1 MKINTLLKQRVL
13 TAVALALP
21 LLALLALLSAQQ
33 LMLLFALIVLL
44 AAWEWSNLA
53 AIRSLPLRVLYTV
66 AIGGLMLLLFARSG
80 LGGESA
86 DTVFIR
92 DLLHIAG
99 LWWATAL
106 LWVMGYPGSARLW
119 SNWPVRAAMGVL
131 VLAPTWL
138 ALCYLRVQGQGV
150 LLIVYVL
157 LVVVTADVGAYFAGH
172 AWGRGRA
179 KLAFNVSPGKSWAGF
194 WGGLVASQAL
204 ALLVAQLWPGGLPI
218 GLPAF
223 MILSGVASLASVLG
237 DLLESMLKRQRGVKD
252 SGTLLPGHGG
262 LLDRLDSLTAAIP
275 VFTLGLLLVGW

>member
-1 MKINTLLKQRVL
+1 MKITTLLKQRVL

-53 AIRSLPLRVLYTV
+53 AIRSLPLRVLYTA
-66 AIGGLMLLLFARSG
+66 AISGLMLLLFIRSG
-80 LGGESA
+80 LGGESI

-92 DLLHIAG
+92 DMLHIAG
-99 LWWATAL
+99 LWWAIAL

-119 SNWPVRAAMGVL
+119 GNWPVRAAMGVL
-131 VLAPTWL
+131 VLVPTWL
-138 ALCYLRVQGQGV
+138 ALCYLRMQGQGV

-157 LVVVTADVGAYFAGH
+157 LVTVAADVGAYFAGH
-172 AWGRGRA
+172 AWGRA
-179 KLAFNVSPGKSWAGF
+179 KLAVNVSPGKSWAGF
-194 WGGLVASQAL
+194 WGGLATSQAL
-204 ALLVAQLWPGGLPI
+204 ALLVALVWPGGLPI
-218 GLPAF
+218 GLLPF

-262 LLDRLDSLTAAIP
+262 VLDRLDSLTAAIP